1 MIMTGKKD
9 NIRGW
14 ILIAVLFAA
23 FTAIAFVIPFEKSTV
38 FWVAYCCGVIAI
50 MFQIYIFWTSFSGK
64 GDARSRFYGFPI
76 ARLGVYYLVAQLIVS
91 IIEIAL
97 AKFIPLWVVVLV
109 NILLFVLAI
118 IGCITA
124 ETMRD
129 EIVRQDG
136 RIKKSVANIRELQSL
151 SSSIANR
158 CNDEGLKQALK
169 KLADEFRYS
178 DPVTSDKT
186 SEMELDMMA
195 QLKDIQQAVVDGDIE
210 AAGKLCSKLTGCLA
224 ERNRICSLSK

>member
-1 MIMTGKKD
+1 MIMTSKK
-9 NIRGW
+9 NTIRGW

-23 FTAIAFVIPFEKSTV
+23 FTAIAFVIPFEKTTV

-50 MFQIYIFWTSFSGK
+50 LFQIYIFWTSFSGK

-76 ARLGVYYLVAQLIVS
+76 ARLGIYYLVAQLIVS

-109 NILLFVLAI
+109 NILLFVLAVV
-118 IGCITA
+118 GCITA

-129 EIVRQDG
+129 EIVRQDSQ
-136 RIKKSVANIRELQSL
+136 IKKRVANIRELQSL
-151 SSSIANR
+151 SSSIANQ
-158 CNDEGLKQALK
+158 CNDEELRKKLK

-186 SEMELDMMA
+186 AEMEVDMAA
-195 QLKDIQQAVVDGDIE
+195 QRKDIQQAVVDGDFV
-210 AAGKLCSKLTGCLA
+210 AAKSLCGKALDCLR
-224 ERNRICSLSK
+224 ERNRICSINK